1 MADIYWGDG
10 IHEERLPLL
19 EDAPE
24 EKKKELSPEEKDF
37 IEQLL
42 SLLEHAPEEEKK
54 KELSPEEKEFIEQS
68 LYEIARS
75 CFQ

>member
-19 EDAPE
+19 EGV
-24 EKKKELSPEEKDF
+24 
-37 IEQLL
+37 
-42 SLLEHAPEEEKK
+42 PEEEKE

-68 LYEIARS
+68 LYEILLTAFGEYER
-75 CFQ
+75 

>member
-24 EKKKELSPEEKDF
+24 EKKKELSPEEK
-37 IEQLL
+37 
-42 SLLEHAPEEEKK
+42 
-54 KELSPEEKEFIEQS
+54 EFIEQS
-68 LYEIARS
+68 LYEIAKS
-75 CFQ
+75 YFQWV